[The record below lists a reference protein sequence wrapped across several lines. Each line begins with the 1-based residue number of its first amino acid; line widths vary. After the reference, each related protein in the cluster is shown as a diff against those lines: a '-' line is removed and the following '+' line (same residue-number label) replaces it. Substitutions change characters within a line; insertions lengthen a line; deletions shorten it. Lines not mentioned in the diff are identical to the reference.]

1 MLTLDHL
8 PAEKP
13 VLEVL
18 ATHHDRADFDCGEAS
33 LNLFLQRQARQNASR
48 NLGVTR
54 VVVPVAGDARILAY
68 YTLVTRSVT
77 RDELPK
83 FNRFPPDG
91 VGVVLLGRLAVDKR
105 AQGQRL
111 GTLMVVK
118 AIEQTERAAQD
129 VGHPCADRFTRSMR
143 KAKQWYL
150 GLDFG
155 FEELKTNTL
164 HLYLPI
170 ENHSPIGI
178 NNTRNDLNTNQHLYS
193 RR

>member
-1 MLTLDHL
+1 MLTLDRL
-8 PAEKP
+8 LAEKP

-83 FNRFPPDG
+83 SNRFPPDG

-129 VGHPCADRFTRSMR
+129 VGIHALIVHALDE

-155 FEELKTNTL
+155 FEELKTNAL

-170 ENHSPIGI
+170 ETIRQSGLTTPETI
-178 NNTRNDLNTNQHLYS
+178 
-193 RR
+193 

>member
-1 MLTLDHL
+1 MLDLERLQPST
-8 PAEKP
+8 P

-18 ATHHDRADFDCGEAS
+18 AAHHDRAAFDCGEPS
-33 LNLFLQRQARQNASR
+33 LNVFLQRQARQNANR

-54 VVVPVAGDARILAY
+54 VVVPAAGESRILAY
-68 YTLVTRSVT
+68 YTLVTRSVQ

-83 FNRFPPDG
+83 PNRFPPDG
-91 VGVVLLGRLAVDKR
+91 VGVVLLGRLAVDKS

-129 VGHPCADRFTRSMR
+129 IGIHALVVHALGET
-143 KAKQWYL
+143 AKQWYL
-150 GLDFG
+150 SLDFG
-155 FEELKTNTL
+155 FEELQTNAL

-170 ENHSPIGI
+170 ETIRQSGMSES
-178 NNTRNDLNTNQHLYS
+178 Q
-193 RR
+193 